1 MSFIHKVS
9 VCHCY
14 WGVCA
19 GSNLSCP
26 PRAWREPSVRTLCC
40 TPKAGGK
47 HQHPLPDL
55 VPGDAGG
62 DRGLG
67 VHQALE
73 TKTMAQVMQRGGG
86 AGFVVK
92 QFSLWG
98 CVDHLLSV
106 VLTAQQLTRNLV
118 WRNKEAEGSPT
129 PGAGPR
135 PCESIT
141 LCELPQFAPAW
152 DVIWCCF
159 VGFFSGWYW
168 ILLHGWDR
176 DGCVPQTRG
185 NDWKA
190 APSSQRDGTCKI
202 IYWVKRWCTTS
213 NSQN

>member
-1 MSFIHKVS
+1 MSLLLRGFCWKQPLLPTTCMVWALCTDPVLHPKG
-9 VCHCY
+9 
-14 WGVCA
+14 WGQAPAPPAWPDPWGCRGWS
-19 GSNLSCP
+19 GSWCS
-26 PRAWREPSVRTLCC
+26 
-40 TPKAGGK
+40 
-47 HQHPLPDL
+47 
-55 VPGDAGG
+55 PGTG
-62 DRGLG
+62 D
-67 VHQALE
+67 
-73 TKTMAQVMQRGGG
+73 KDMAQAMQRGGG

-98 CVDHLLSV
+98 CVDHLLNV

-118 WRNKEAEGSPT
+118 WRNKGAEGSPT

-135 PCESIT
+135 PCESII

-152 DVIWCCF
+152 DVFWCCF